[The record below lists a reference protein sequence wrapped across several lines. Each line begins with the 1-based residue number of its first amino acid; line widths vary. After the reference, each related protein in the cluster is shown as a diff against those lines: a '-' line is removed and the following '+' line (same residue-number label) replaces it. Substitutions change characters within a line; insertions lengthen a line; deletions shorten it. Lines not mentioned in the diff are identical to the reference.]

1 MAQCEQKGKIKHA
14 LRQLHFSSKFIFM
27 PPVWGHGLR
36 RFAEWSLPPK
46 GLDRTET
53 ASKQTPCLGAAAGNY
68 HTPFSFAWLTR
79 WPDSRL
85 LAGETREDDSK
96 RRGRAKRPATSAWRR
111 LARGYGGEKPGKDA
125 RDALNGC
132 QELPRPP
139 ARLFCY
145 KSHRG
150 DALPALPGTK
160 GSTSAGQSTWQ
171 IRASPASFLLHGL
184 LTHSKMAL
192 LTSSCGPPS
201 ALIL

>member
-1 MAQCEQKGKIKHA
+1 MTQCEQKGKIKCA
-14 LRQLHFSSKFIFM
+14 LRQLHFSSKFIFV
-27 PPVWGHGLR
+27 PPVWGHGPQ

-46 GLDRTET
+46 GLDRTEM

-68 HTPFSFAWLTR
+68 HTPFSFVWLTR

-85 LAGETREDDSK
+85 LAGETREDDGE
-96 RRGRAKRPATSAWRR
+96 RRGRTKRPATSMRWR

-125 RDALNGC
+125 HTPWTAARSCHGRRLGSSAPNPAGGMLS
-132 QELPRPP
+132 LPSL
-139 ARLFCY
+139 AQ
-145 KSHRG
+145 
-150 DALPALPGTK
+150 K

-171 IRASPASFLLHGL
+171 IRASPASPLLHSL
-184 LTHSKMAL
+184 PTHSKMAL